1 MAKTGSNRM
10 MQCEERV
17 FHPLL
22 SGRAIDMPLF
32 GIGPIEVSLPLLD
45 LNVCFM
51 RKRTTRHGALDSY
64 GLQELRHTAVSGHWN
79 MLQLSRA
86 HEADL
91 LRLLRILSHHL
102 DAVIFEC

>member
-1 MAKTGSNRM
+1 
-10 MQCEERV
+10 MQCAERV

-22 SGRAIDMPLF
+22 SGRAIAMPLF
-32 GIGPIEVSLPLLD
+32 VRGPINVSLPLLD
-45 LNVCFM
+45 LSVCFM

-64 GLQELRHTAVSGHWN
+64 GLLELHHTAISGHWN

-91 LRLLRILSHHL
+91 LRLLRIVSHHL
-102 DAVIFEC
+102 DASLSRHF